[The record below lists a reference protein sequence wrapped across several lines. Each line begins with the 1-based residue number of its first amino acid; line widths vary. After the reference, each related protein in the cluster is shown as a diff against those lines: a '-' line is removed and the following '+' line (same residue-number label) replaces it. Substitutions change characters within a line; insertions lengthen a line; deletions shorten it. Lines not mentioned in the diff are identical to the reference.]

1 MAQDKEVAKVYTEDL
16 QKLFLEMMIDHPESF
31 VRVQNIFDS
40 ANFNRSLRDAAEFI
54 KQHANKYKAM
64 PTVEQIN
71 ASLGTTLKSTTGLT
85 EEHHN
90 WFLEEF
96 EGFSKS
102 KALERAILKAADYLE
117 KGNHAPIE
125 KVDCLPSEKVTDR
138 YQLDGRH

>member
-71 ASLGTTLKSTTGLT
+71 ASLGTTIKSTTNT
-85 EEHHN
+85 I
-90 WFLEEF
+90 
-96 EGFSKS
+96 KS
-102 KALERAILKAADYLE
+102 
-117 KGNHAPIE
+117 
-125 KVDCLPSEKVTDR
+125 SSS
-138 YQLDGRH
+138 